1 VFVSLS
7 LIMFFNKKSA
17 VAVVGLL
24 LAVSTSLVGCNSA
37 TDTVK
42 DAAKDG
48 AKTGADAVKDAT
60 TKVKDAGATAL
71 TGAALSKVVTEA
83 KTPLVQ
89 ANSALKGA
97 GGVEKAK
104 TMITKFDTVWTKVS
118 PQLEASA
125 GDKFSSIK
133 TGVEAVKTAAAS
145 GDKAKMGT
153 ALTAAIKSMDSLTAA
168 KKAK

>member
-1 VFVSLS
+1 
-7 LIMFFNKKSA
+7 MFFNKKSTVL
-17 VAVVGLL
+17 VAGLV
-24 LAVSTSLVGCNSA
+24 LAISTSLVSCTGSDKV
-37 TDTVK
+37 T

-48 AKTGADAVKDAT
+48 AGKGAEAIKDAG

-71 TGAALSKVVTEA
+71 TGAALTKAVSDA

-89 ANSALKGA
+89 ANSALKGT
-97 GGVEKAK
+97 GGVAKAK
-104 TMITKFDTVWTKVS
+104 TMIEKFDTVWTKVS

-125 GDKFSSIK
+125 GDKFGPIK

-153 ALTAAIKSMDSLTAA
+153 ALTAAIKSMDGLTAA
-168 KKAK
+168 KKK